1 MQNMSSGGEDKS
13 KITYPLDKNAS
24 YLDKSGTR
32 PFDNLLQTPSIS
44 QNTGSQQNI
53 DQFDSR
59 KHSQDSKVGGAQSK
73 GGSSPS
79 AGPLQ
84 TRKIDSTSSMK
95 SGEEDESA
103 PEAAQPELP
112 AGGLARVTS
121 YPKIGRNIEQEDL
134 DSSLAL

>member
-1 MQNMSSGGEDKS
+1 
-13 KITYPLDKNAS
+13 
-24 YLDKSGTR
+24 
-32 PFDNLLQTPSIS
+32 
-44 QNTGSQQNI
+44 
-53 DQFDSR
+53 
-59 KHSQDSKVGGAQSK
+59 
-73 GGSSPS
+73 
-79 AGPLQ
+79 
-84 TRKIDSTSSMK
+84 MK